1 MDAALPR
8 RHLINTTQARQEDKL
23 SARIE
28 LERAKNANWS
38 KIIKCI
44 L

>member
-1 MDAALPR
+1 MGAALPR
-8 RHLINTTQARQEDKL
+8 SHLINTTQAGQEDKL
-23 SARIE
+23 SARID
-28 LERAKNANWS
+28 LKRAKNANWS